1 MGPLYKIND
10 YDMYECGALLDKFND
25 LIVTKPM
32 IQNAINEIT
41 KYMDD
46 TSMSFFKQA
55 IFIRILNNE
64 MNMHQNISNVF
75 GINLPSVDRMISP
88 KVPNHRIWFGHN
100 PKSTRFIT
108 EGLAISDS
116 VSDGFYVL
124 NLQLVPIANTDAVP
138 TRPIIYDCHIVQKS
152 KL

>member
-1 MGPLYKIND
+1 
-10 YDMYECGALLDKFND
+10 MYECGALLDKFND
-25 LIVTKPM
+25 LIVTNTM
-32 IQNAINEIT
+32 IH
-41 KYMDD
+41 
-46 TSMSFFKQA
+46 
-55 IFIRILNNE
+55 NE
-64 MNMHQNISNVF
+64 MNMNQNWPFLSNDAMHYLHQNISNVF

-100 PKSTRFIT
+100 QKSTRFIT

-124 NLQLVPIANTDAVP
+124 NSQLAPIANTDAVP
-138 TRPIIYDCHIVQKS
+138 TRPIIYDCHIVKKS